1 MNHTWIPSSL
11 RLSLAYLAAINVAIV
26 SAKAN
31 PVDQDKLA
39 SANSGFAFKLL
50 TAVSKE
56 QPERNIFI
64 SPYSVSTV
72 LQLLENGAEG
82 KTREELRQVL
92 GITNL
97 SQSAQNE
104 ANRVLSRGINASTT
118 NFVLNTANA
127 IWYRSSIPVKPAFI
141 ACNQDF
147 YQATVEALNFND
159 PATVDRINS
168 WVNEKTHGKIP
179 GMLCGPI
186 DPMISLY
193 LANAAYFKGD
203 WLHPFKVEDT
213 KDREFHLRGGKSKKL
228 PMMFQGGNFFY
239 RKCTGYQAVRL
250 PYQGWNLGMY
260 VFLPDADSSPEKLL
274 AIMNGDNWRRVTI
287 PGFKDREGT
296 LVLPR
301 FKFEYG
307 VDLKKSLQALG
318 IQKAF
323 QPKSADFSSMCNEPV
338 FISEASQKA
347 FVEVNEKGTEAA
359 AVTIFEVESLG
370 IEMNPPKP
378 FQMIVDRPFLFVIE
392 HSESKTILF
401 MGIIFDPSLPG

>member
-1 MNHTWIPSSL
+1 MS
-11 RLSLAYLAAINVAIV
+11 AAIV
-26 SAKAN
+26 STHAN

-39 SANSGFAFKLL
+39 SANTGFAFKLL
-50 TAVSKE
+50 TAIAKE
-56 QPERNIFI
+56 QPEKNIFI

-72 LQLLENGAEG
+72 LQMVENGASG
-82 KTREELRQVL
+82 KTKAELRQAL
-92 GITNL
+92 GIPAL

-104 ANRVLSRGINASTT
+104 ANRVLSRVINAGTT

-159 PATVDRINS
+159 PATVGHINS

-179 GMLCGPI
+179 GMLSGPI
-186 DPMISLY
+186 DPMTSLY
-193 LANAAYFKGD
+193 LANAVYFKGD
-203 WLHPFKVEDT
+203 WLNPFKVEDT
-213 KDREFHLRGGKSKKL
+213 KDGDFHLRGGKSKKL
-228 PMMFQGGNFFY
+228 PMMFQGGNFSY
-239 RKCTGYQAVRL
+239 RKGTGYQAVRL

-274 AIMNGDNWRRVTI
+274 AIMNGDNWRRVTV

-296 LVLPR
+296 LALPR

-307 VDLKKSLQALG
+307 VDLKKPLQALG

-323 QPKSADFSSMCNEPV
+323 LAKSADFSSMCSEPV

-359 AVTIFEVESLG
+359 AVTMVEAMALG

-392 HSESKTILF
+392 HGESKTILF
-401 MGIIFDPSLPG
+401 MGVVFDPSLAE